1 MQGSRT
7 RTSVAITLLV
17 GAATL
22 FALALPE
29 GVGGRDSVVRLTRG
43 GLQRI
48 GCPDTSSYGHDDPEA
63 YLDVPAAVT
72 PGTARLHGSGPLAL
86 TVPDAALAMFA
97 PGWQTVAPP
106 GGAAERLH
114 PTPPAFAVSGRAPPT
129 L

>member
-29 GVGGRDSVVRLTRG
+29 GIGGRDSVVRLTRG

-72 PGTARLHGSGPLAL
+72 PGTARLHGPGPLAL
-86 TVPDAALAMFA
+86 IAAGAVLVSA

-114 PTPPAFAVSGRAPPT
+114 PTPPAFAVSGRAPPA